1 MKRNK
6 KEEVKDE
13 ILTRKELTA
22 QQWIPLADIKESLV
36 YKKDSTLLAALRV
49 SPKNLELLSD
59 KEKKRIVNALAE
71 VLNGEKEPIQIFCI
85 GRPVDLNYY
94 LEWLQEQAHQQ
105 MDFNKKLLLKGFIQQ
120 ASQVARSGEV
130 IERRFYMI
138 VTKEAGV
145 KAEDEI
151 KLRVKELQDK
161 LLKAELSSVIC
172 REDEYMDLFSLFANP
187 IQAAYEKTGYE
198 YDIST
203 VLS

>member
-13 ILTRKELTA
+13 VLSRKELTA

-151 KLRVKELQDK
+151 RLRVKELQDK
-161 LLKAELSSVIC
+161 LLKAELSSIIC